1 MNMLGVCVMREKAL
15 KGLRVLEMGQ
25 LIAGPSAG
33 RLFAEFGA
41 EVIKVE
47 SPNGGDPI
55 RKWRVVEN
63 GTSLWW
69 HVQSRNKKSITLDLK
84 QPEGQEII
92 CQLAK
97 EVDIIIENFRPGTM
111 EKWGIGYEHLKGI
124 NPGLIMIRIS
134 GYGQDGPY
142 RDKPGFGSIGE
153 AMGGL
158 RYLTGYPDRP
168 PTRVGISIGD
178 SISSLYAVIGA
189 MMAVYHR
196 DIKGTGQGQ
205 CVDVALYESI
215 FSFMES
221 TLPEYDRTGLIRERT
236 GSTLPGITPSN
247 TYLCKDGK
255 YVVIGANGDGIFKRL
270 MITIGYPEFAE
281 DSRFENNATRTDH
294 AEFLDSIIEKWTKSL
309 SLVEVLK
316 LLDDAKVPAGSI
328 YSIEDIVTDP
338 HYNARGM
345 IREVEVEGI
354 GKLKVPGIVPKLSET
369 PGDIDWCGPKLG
381 EHTEEVLTNI
391 LHMKSEEIERLK
403 QNNVVGDSH
412 TTVNHSFQSK

>member
-1 MNMLGVCVMREKAL
+1 MNEKAL
-15 KGLRVLEMGQ
+15 KGLKVLEMGQ
-25 LIAGPSAG
+25 LIAGPFAG

-47 SPNGGDPI
+47 SPMGGDPL
-55 RKWRVVEN
+55 RNWRVVEN

-69 HVQSRNKKSITLDLK
+69 YVQSRNKKSIALDLR
-84 QPEGQEII
+84 QPQGQEII
-92 CQLAK
+92 RELAK

-111 EKWGIGYEHLKGI
+111 EKWGIGYEQLKEI
-124 NPGLIMIRIS
+124 NPRLIMIRIS

-158 RYLTGYPDRP
+158 RYITGYPDRP

-178 SISSLYAVIGA
+178 SISSLYAVMGA

-196 DIKGTGQGQ
+196 DVKGTGQGQ
-205 CVDVALYESI
+205 FVDVALYESI

-221 TLPEYDRTGLIRERT
+221 MLPEFDRTGFIRERT

-270 MITIGYPEFAE
+270 MVAIGHPQYADDP
-281 DSRFENNATRTDH
+281 RFQNNATRSEH
-294 AEFLDSIIEKWTKSL
+294 AEFLDSIIEEWTKNLTL
-309 SLVEVLK
+309 SEALHA
-316 LLDDAKVPAGSI
+316 LDEAKVPSGSI
-328 YSIEDIVTDP
+328 YSIEDIVADP
-338 HYNARGM
+338 HYQARGM
-345 IREVEVEGI
+345 IREVEIEGI

-369 PGDIDWCGPKLG
+369 PGDIEWVGPRLG
-381 EHTEEVLTNI
+381 EHTEEILSKTLKWSHEKIEVLKEKGVVLTESAI
-391 LHMKSEEIERLK
+391 AKVK
-403 QNNVVGDSH
+403 
-412 TTVNHSFQSK
+412 F

>member
-1 MNMLGVCVMREKAL
+1 MKQKAL
-15 KGLRVLEMGQ
+15 TGLKVLEMGQ

-47 SPNGGDPI
+47 NPKEGDPI
-55 RKWRVVEN
+55 RKWRIVEN

-69 HVQSRNKKSITLDLK
+69 YVQSRNKKSITLDLR
-84 QPEGQEII
+84 QDEGQEII
-92 CQLAK
+92 KKLAM
-97 EVDIIIENFRPGTM
+97 EVDIIIENFRPGTL
-111 EKWGIGYEHLKGI
+111 EKWGIGYEQLKEM
-124 NPGLIMIRIS
+124 NPKLIMIRIS

-142 RDKPGFGSIGE
+142 KDKPGFGSIGE

-189 MMAVYHR
+189 LMAVYHR
-196 DIKGTGQGQ
+196 DVKGTGQGQ
-205 CVDVALYESI
+205 SVDVALYESV

-221 TLPEYDRTGLIRERT
+221 MLPEYDRTGLIRERT

-247 TYLCKDGK
+247 TYQCKDGK

-270 MITIGYPEFAE
+270 MTIIGRSEFAE
-281 DSRFENNATRTDH
+281 DPRFKNNATRTEH
-294 AEFLDSIIEKWTKSL
+294 AEFLDSTIEEWTRSL
-309 SLVEVLK
+309 NLSEVLEI
-316 LLDDAKVPAGSI
+316 LDEGMVPAGSI
-328 YSIEDIVTDP
+328 YSIEDIVADP
-338 HYNARGM
+338 HYQAREM
-345 IREVEVEGI
+345 IREVSIDGI

-369 PGDIDWCGPKLG
+369 PGDIDWAGPKLG
-381 EHTEEVLTNI
+381 QHNEEIFNNI
-391 LHMKSEEIERLK
+391 LKLSKAEIDRLIEKGIIGKSEEIK
-403 QNNVVGDSH
+403 V
-412 TTVNHSFQSK
+412 